1 MDPTNTTLDKI
12 QREIQETIEREDEL
26 KNGYSKMYNGN
37 GENINNNGMPNRND
51 SPTSI
56 GSNESQK
63 SNGFRKFAPN
73 TNTKGVMQKF
83 FKSRGKVGMSS
94 IKSTQSNSNG
104 WVSDAAFQPAKV
116 TVEKGKPVRNGYV
129 PAEEKIVK
137 ELQEFQ
143 IREAELRKE
152 RRKSQP
158 NLMAALDLEESEV
171 EPENGFKE
179 SSVLKPAKSMA
190 NLYKSEEEEV
200 QQNHSAPCSLKPAR
214 SLAALCDLSDDD
226 IEMPGNFP
234 FVYFNFYTLRSIL
247 ERTVNVCLT
256 YIQDRKLFI
265 PMIKVYINVALS
277 KLYIF

>member
-1 MDPTNTTLDKI
+1 MVQKKCKSKKNCLFVQFNRWPICCRKHIMDSGNATLDKI
-12 QREIQETIEREDEL
+12 QREIQETLEREDEL
-26 KNGYSKMYNGN
+26 KNGYSKLCNEN
-37 GENINNNGMPNRND
+37 GENINGIPNRND

-63 SNGFRKFAPN
+63 SNGLRKFIPN

-83 FKSRGKVGMSS
+83 FKSRGKVSMSS
-94 IKSTQSNSNG
+94 IKSTQSSSNG

-158 NLMAALDLEESEV
+158 NLMAALELEESEL
-171 EPENGFKE
+171 EPENDFKE
-179 SSVLKPAKSMA
+179 NTILKPAKSMA
-190 NLYKSEEEEV
+190 NLYKSEEEEM

-214 SLAALCDLSDDD
+214 SLAALCDLSDDE
-226 IEMPGNFP
+226 IEMPGNFS
-234 FVYFNFYTLRSIL
+234 FFFIESIFL
-247 ERTVNVCLT
+247 IL
-256 YIQDRKLFI
+256 
-265 PMIKVYINVALS
+265 
-277 KLYIF
+277 